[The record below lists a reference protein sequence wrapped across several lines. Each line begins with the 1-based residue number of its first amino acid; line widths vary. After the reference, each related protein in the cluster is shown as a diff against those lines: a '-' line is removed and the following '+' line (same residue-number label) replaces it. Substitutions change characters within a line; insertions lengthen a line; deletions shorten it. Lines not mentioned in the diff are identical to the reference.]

1 MLPAW
6 LDFLKEVTS
15 TVAKSAGSSST
26 QVHVEQ
32 MLRTQHKDTALL
44 DNSVDSESKQG
55 LELVMHH

>member
-6 LDFLKEVTS
+6 LDFLKEVIS

-32 MLRTQHKDTALL
+32 MLQTRHEDTALL
-44 DNSVDSESKQG
+44 DNSVDSKSKQG